1 MYDRG
6 GRPDGCRLDEC
17 ERPRNVTATLDH
29 PTPTLAAKGIAPVSM
44 SLYNADFQGFSDDLG
59 ASFTRYGFAVVSDH
73 GLDEAIINAAIADAK
88 AFFALPEDVKRAYHQ
103 PGTGGARGLTPFGT
117 EAAKDAKAVDLKE
130 FWHTGRE
137 LPAGHAYGRYMRA
150 NLWPSEVPGFRDH
163 LYAMFEAL
171 DALGRRILKAIA
183 RYMDLGDEYFEDK
196 VELGN
201 SVLRMLHYP
210 PVPADAPGVRAG
222 AHEDI
227 NVITLLL
234 GAEEAGLQ
242 LKDADG
248 EWLDIAPPPGAL
260 VVNIGDMLQRL
271 TNHVL
276 PSTTHR
282 VVNPAPERRG
292 FARYSTPFFLHFNPD
307 FVIETLPGTITAE
320 NPDRYAGKS
329 IMAEDFLT
337 ERLKEIRLL

>member
-1 MYDRG
+1 MG
-6 GRPDGCRLDEC
+6 
-17 ERPRNVTATLDH
+17 VWTAKLHPAENDAVSSTLTAQSA
-29 PTPTLAAKGIAPVSM
+29 PAQGVPPVSM
-44 SLYNADFQGFSDDLG
+44 SLYDTDFQAFSDRLG
-59 ASFTRYGFAVVSDH
+59 ASFTRYGFAVVADH
-73 GLDEAIINAAIADAK
+73 GLDEARIEAALDDAK
-88 AFFALPEDVKRAYHQ
+88 AFFALPEDVKRKYHQ
-103 PGTGGARGLTPFGT
+103 PGTGGARGLTPFGV
-117 EAAKDAKAVDLKE
+117 EAAKGATTVDLKE
-130 FWHTGRE
+130 FWHVGRE
-137 LPAGHAYGRYMRA
+137 LPEGHPYRRYMRD
-150 NLWPSEVPGFRDH
+150 NVWPAEIPGFREH
-163 LYAMFEAL
+163 LYGMYQDL
-171 DALGRRILKAIA
+171 DALGGKILRAIA
-183 RYMDLGDEYFEDK
+183 RYLKLDDAYFEDK
-196 VELGN
+196 VQLGN

-242 LKDADG
+242 LKEKDG
-248 EWLDIAPPPGAL
+248 SWLDIAPPPGAL

-307 FVIETLPGTITAE
+307 FPIETLPGAITPD
-320 NPDRYAGKS
+320 NPDRYAGKT
-329 IMAEDFLT
+329 ILAEDYLT
-337 ERLKEIRLL
+337 ERLREIRLL

>member
-1 MYDRG
+1 MNPVPSD
-6 GRPDGCRLDEC
+6 P
-17 ERPRNVTATLDH
+17 TAAD
-29 PTPTLAAKGIAPVSM
+29 ARAIVPVSM
-44 SLYNADFQGFSDDLG
+44 RLYDEDFQGFSDALG
-59 ASFTRYGFAVVSDH
+59 ASFRRYGFAVVADH
-73 GLDEAIINAAIADAK
+73 GLDEGVIDAAIDDAK
-88 AFFALPEDVKRAYHQ
+88 AFFALPEAVKRAYHV
-103 PGTGGARGLTPFGT
+103 PGIGGARGLTPFGV
-117 EAAKDAKAVDLKE
+117 EAAKDAASVDLKE
-130 FWHTGRE
+130 FWHVGRE
-137 LPAGHAYGRYMRA
+137 LPPAHPYRQYMRD
-150 NLWPSEVPGFRDH
+150 NVWPTEVEGFRTH
-163 LYAMFEAL
+163 LYGMFQAM
-171 DALGRRILKAIA
+171 DGLGRKLLRAIA
-183 RYMDLGDEYFEDK
+183 RSLGLADDWFEDK
-196 VELGN
+196 VEMGN

-248 EWLDIAPPPGAL
+248 RWLDIAPPPGAL

-307 FVIETLPGTITAE
+307 FEIATLPSTITPAR
-320 NPDRYAGKS
+320 PDRYADQS
-329 IMAEDFLT
+329 ITAEEFLLQ
-337 ERLKEIRLL
+337 RLREIRLL

>member
-1 MYDRG
+1 VPETTPASPAARG
-6 GRPDGCRLDEC
+6 I
-17 ERPRNVTATLDH
+17 V
-29 PTPTLAAKGIAPVSM
+29 PVSM
-44 SLYNADFQGFSDDLG
+44 ADYARDFGGFSRDLG
-59 ASFTRYGFAVVSDH
+59 ASFERYGFAVVADH
-73 GLDEAIINAAIADAK
+73 GLDTDLIGAAVDDAR
-88 AFFALPEDVKRAYHQ
+88 AFFALPEAVKRRYHR
-103 PGTGGARGLTPFGT
+103 PGTGGARGLTPFGI
-117 EAAKDAKAVDLKE
+117 EAAKDAQAADLKE

-137 LPAGHAYGRYMRA
+137 LPEGHSYTATMPP
-150 NLWPSEVPGFRDH
+150 NLWPEEIPTFRAH
-163 LYAMFEAL
+163 VEGMYGAL
-171 DALGRRILKAIA
+171 DALGRKLLRAIA
-183 RYMDLGDEYFEDK
+183 RYLGLADDWFDDK
-196 VELGN
+196 VQLGN
-201 SVLRMLHYP
+201 SVLRLLHYP

-242 LKDADG
+242 LKEKDG
-248 EWLDIAPPPGAL
+248 SWLDISPPPGAL

-307 FVIETLPGTITAE
+307 FLIETLPSTITPDA
-320 NPDRYAGKS
+320 PDRYADRA
-329 IMAEDFLT
+329 ITADDYLA
-337 ERLKEIRLL
+337 ERLREIRLL

>member
-1 MYDRG
+1 V
-6 GRPDGCRLDEC
+6 PDS
-17 ERPRNVTATLDH
+17 AT
-29 PTPTLAAKGIAPVSM
+29 PASGIRPVSM
-44 SLYNADFQGFSDDLG
+44 TGYDADFDAFARDLG
-59 ASFTRYGFAVVSDH
+59 ASFERYGFAVVADH
-73 GLDEAIINAAIADAK
+73 GLDAGLIEAAVADAK
-88 AFFALPEDVKRAYHQ
+88 AFFALPEDVKRRYHR
-103 PGTGGARGLTPFGT
+103 PGTGGARGLTPFGI
-117 EAAKDAKAVDLKE
+117 EAAKDAKAADLKE

-137 LPAGHAYGRYMRA
+137 LPEGHAYTATMPQ
-150 NLWPSEVPGFRDH
+150 NLWPTEVTGFRDH
-163 LYAMFEAL
+163 VYGMYEAL
-171 DALGRRILKAIA
+171 DALGRKLLKAIA
-183 RYMDLGDEYFEDK
+183 RHLGLADDWFGDK
-196 VELGN
+196 VQLGN
-201 SVLRMLHYP
+201 SVLRLLHYP

-242 LKDADG
+242 LKEKDG
-248 EWLDIAPPPGAL
+248 SWLDIAPPPGAL

-307 FVIETLPGTITAE
+307 FRIETLPSTVTPE
-320 NPDRYAGKS
+320 NPDRYAGKA
-329 IMAEDFLT
+329 ITADDYLA
-337 ERLKEIRLL
+337 ERLREIRLL